1 MSLIEWKDSYSIGI
15 PAVDYEHQTLILL
28 INELHDDLVRQGANE
43 RTHQFF
49 GELFARVS
57 AHFAL
62 EEGMMRDLGYDE
74 YQPHKEEHEILLDGI
89 RDMMDLAE
97 QQGSCEDQRLSKM
110 LDTWFSG
117 HFRSQDARLHSF
129 LSQKKK

>member
-15 PAVDYEHQTLILL
+15 PAVDYEHQALILL
-28 INELHDDLVRQGANE
+28 INELHDDLMQRGTNQ
-43 RTHQFF
+43 RTQQFF

-62 EEGMMRDLGYDE
+62 EEGVMRDLGFDE
-74 YQPHKEEHEILLDGI
+74 YQSHKEEHETLLDGI

-97 QQGSCEDQRLSKM
+97 QQGSCEEQRLSEM
-110 LDTWFSG
+110 LDTWFSE
-117 HFRSQDARLHSF
+117 HFRNQDARLHRF
-129 LSQKKK
+129 LNQKKK